1 MADYR
6 TLVQQQDEW
15 GSVAVLDDG
24 DCRILAFGEH
34 DEQSKLLKKAP
45 HVPQHTYVQAML
57 LALLYLK
64 PKSAIILGLGGG
76 ALVHALRHFDAAIK
90 LTAVELRPL
99 VLELAKSHFQL
110 PLSKKLNLINQD
122 ANQFLA
128 SAEHKKVDII
138 FADLYGSEGVD
149 AGQLRQT
156 FIEQSLALLK
166 SEGLLVL
173 NCWKEHSQ
181 DRGLLARLQQH
192 FPDVRACLTGGGN
205 WVVFASRT
213 PKNFTS
219 AGLKQG
225 AAGLSAVL
233 DCDLGR
239 SLSRFELWQ

>member
-1 MADYR
+1 M
-6 TLVQQQDEW
+6 
-15 GSVAVLDDG
+15 
-24 DCRILAFGEH
+24 
-34 DEQSKLLKKAP
+34 
-45 HVPQHTYVQAML
+45 
-57 LALLYLK
+57 
-64 PKSAIILGLGGG
+64 
-76 ALVHALRHFDAAIK
+76 HALRHFDAAIK

-99 VLELAKSHFQL
+99 VLQLAKSHFQL
-110 PLSKKLNLINQD
+110 PLSKKLNLINED

-149 AGQLRQT
+149 AGQLSQA